1 MNVVLLS
8 TYDLGHQPF
17 GLASPAAWLRQ
28 AGASVTCNDLA
39 VDDLDEQAVR
49 DAGLIAVYLPMHTAT
64 RLAGALV
71 PRLKRLNPTA
81 HVCFYGLYAPLN
93 EEFAEAIGADA
104 YCRDAA
110 VTVEMATELIA
121 RRHNRPASD

>member
-17 GLASPAAWLRQ
+17 GLASPAAWLRE

-64 RLAGALV
+64 RLAGAPGLGV
-71 PRLKRLNPTA
+71 VPDPHREPARRARAGHGAGEAAAGPRLATRGERTTHLRLRS
-81 HVCFYGLYAPLN
+81 L
-93 EEFAEAIGADA
+93 
-104 YCRDAA
+104 
-110 VTVEMATELIA
+110 
-121 RRHNRPASD
+121 